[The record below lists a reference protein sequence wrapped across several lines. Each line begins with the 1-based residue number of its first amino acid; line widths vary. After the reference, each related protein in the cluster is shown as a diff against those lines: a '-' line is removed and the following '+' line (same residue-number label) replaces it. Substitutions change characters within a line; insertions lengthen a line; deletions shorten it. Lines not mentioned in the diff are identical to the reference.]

1 MPETKLE
8 HSLAVITSSTSLRIV
23 AGAII
28 FICLY
33 YASSVVITLI
43 FAILIA
49 FVLDPGVVLLERIH
63 VPRWLGSLLMVLL
76 ALGLVYLLIYVV
88 YDRAA
93 TFIEDIPR
101 LATRIKEVVEHIQSV
116 ITHLR
121 QSTTSIMSPSQE
133 TGLPAVRLQQESGW
147 TNFLLRGIGSIY
159 AFTVTVMFIP
169 FLVFF
174 MLTSKSHL
182 YSSTLNLFAEEHR
195 QQVEDILRSVSEMIR
210 QYVFGNFLVAII
222 SMGLITPVYVLIHLH
237 YAFILAGI
245 SAILD
250 LIPYIGVALATLPPL
265 LVALMQFNQATP
277 IIVIAVTVSVVHFIS
292 VNLLTPKLV
301 GGRVRLN
308 ALSVTV
314 AMMFWGWLWG
324 ALGLVLAVPITA
336 ALKAVCDNIP
346 SLKPVGTWLGE
357 GG

>member
-49 FVLDPGVVLLERIH
+49 FVLDPG
-63 VPRWLGSLLMVLL
+63 MVLL

-169 FLVFF
+169 F
-174 MLTSKSHL
+174 
-182 YSSTLNLFAEEHR
+182 
-195 QQVEDILRSVSEMIR
+195 
-210 QYVFGNFLVAII
+210 
-222 SMGLITPVYVLIHLH
+222 
-237 YAFILAGI
+237 
-245 SAILD
+245 
-250 LIPYIGVALATLPPL
+250 
-265 LVALMQFNQATP
+265 
-277 IIVIAVTVSVVHFIS
+277 
-292 VNLLTPKLV
+292 
-301 GGRVRLN
+301 
-308 ALSVTV
+308 
-314 AMMFWGWLWG
+314 
-324 ALGLVLAVPITA
+324 
-336 ALKAVCDNIP
+336 
-346 SLKPVGTWLGE
+346 
-357 GG
+357 